1 MASGTVLPR
10 GFEDLAPFV
19 VEWGSVETQDERY
32 RQRQRL
38 PMERLSAYYEAV
50 APRLKAIFDHLD
62 SFPYGAPLPAS
73 EALLFRVVM
82 AMSEVAQ
89 AVEVFG
95 QPTVPR
101 APEGHSVPIRAMTL
115 V

>member
-1 MASGTVLPR
+1 M
-10 GFEDLAPFV
+10 
-19 VEWGSVETQDERY
+19 
-32 RQRQRL
+32 
-38 PMERLSAYYEAV
+38 
-50 APRLKAIFDHLD
+50 APRLKAIFEHLD
-62 SFPYGAPLPAS
+62 SFPYGTPLPPP

-95 QPTVPR
+95 QPAVPR
-101 APEGHSVPIRAMTL
+101 APEGHSVPIRAMTN